1 VGVKWV
7 KRVFDLL
14 RVCTARVLCVLC
26 VLCDG
31 WVVDWLCVCARVWQ
45 VSVQAFEAGHV
56 SLKRLLA
63 ESSWLQFTSE
73 CQRFGHPPRL
83 NN

>member
-1 VGVKWV
+1 V

-73 CQRFGHPPRL
+73 CQRF
-83 NN
+83 